1 MTSTTPVTVAPRT
14 FREATSVLADRL
26 PGYEARPE
34 QEKLATAIEDS
45 WADRSILVGQA
56 GTGTGKSLAALI
68 PAVLSGDRVVYST
81 GTKALQSQIMDKDL
95 PFLAEHLGVDFTYA
109 MLQGIGNYFCMSEAS
124 QQLQSDPLVKR
135 AWDEFEADTAGE
147 LSGLRDSLSFEID
160 KKSWSYATTS
170 SDNCTRKKCPFYEG
184 CYFMRAK
191 NKAMA
196 ADVVVVNHA
205 LVALDGRIFEKAR
218 DHFIL
223 GHYAHLVLDE
233 AHEFEEFVTMAL
245 TVRMNEGTFVA
256 LNNDLLSFAR
266 RYDNEEI
273 TQDSLTLVPGA
284 QSLFRVLEE
293 GRIKQADAM
302 QHSDIVMALM
312 TPLGR
317 IFEALE
323 KYSKSDFETPKEQ
336 SNFTRLHQ
344 RVQNLVQGLG
354 DFLLSND
361 QDNVRFIEITHGR
374 KYPKSLEI
382 VPVTVAPWLRA
393 NLWQEVAP
401 TLISATLLVNGKADY
416 IVRRLGLDTAPVV
429 TVDVG
434 TPFDYQTNS
443 QLYIPQHI
451 VPPAGKDR
459 EKWEQDIIPL
469 MRQLVEASGGRALL
483 LFTSN
488 SAMNKTFEI
497 LSPQLNFDCKRQ
509 GDLPNEALTRW
520 FREEETSVLFAT
532 RSFFTGIDIQGDS
545 LSMVI
550 IDKLPFPVPTE
561 PVFEARCEE
570 VERRGGQSFM
580 EMSVPIMTLILQQAA
595 GRLIR
600 TKRDRGV
607 IAIMDPRLKTKGY
620 GHTICKSLPMPQ
632 VYDLN
637 DVDRFFA

>member
-1 MTSTTPVTVAPRT
+1 MTSTTPVRVSPRT
-14 FREATSVLADRL
+14 FREATDVLAETL

-45 WADRSILVGQA
+45 WRDNSILVGQA

-68 PAVLSGDRVVYST
+68 PAVLSGDRVIYST

-95 PFLAEHLGVDFTYA
+95 PFLYEHLGVEFDYA
-109 MLQGIGNYFCMSEAS
+109 MLQGIGNYFCKSAAS
-124 QQLQSDPLVKR
+124 QVLQSDALVKR
-135 AWDEFEADTAGE
+135 AWDEFEADVEGN
-147 LSGLRDSLSFEID
+147 LSGLRDSVSFEID
-160 KKSWSYATTS
+160 KKSWSYATTT
-170 SDNCTRKKCPFYEG
+170 SDNCTRKKCPFYEE

-191 NKAMA
+191 DRAMR

-205 LVALDGRIFEKAR
+205 LVALDARIFEKAG

-223 GHYAHLVLDE
+223 GSYSHLILDE

-256 LNNDLLSFAR
+256 LNNDLTAFAR
-266 RYDNEEI
+266 RYDADDI
-273 TQDSLTLVPGA
+273 TQESLALVPAA
-284 QSLFRVLEE
+284 QTFFRTFEE
-293 GRIKQADAM
+293 GRVKQSDAM
-302 QHSDIVMALM
+302 EHSELVMELM
-312 TPLGR
+312 TPLGK
-317 IFEALE
+317 IFDGLQ
-323 KYSKSDFETPKEQ
+323 KFSTSDFPTTKEA
-336 SNFTRLHQ
+336 SVYSRLVQ

-354 DFLLSND
+354 DFLLKD
-361 QDNVRFIEITHGR
+361 DHETVRFFEEVYGR

-393 NLWQEVAP
+393 NLWQSVSP
-401 TLISATLLVNGKADY
+401 TLISATLLVGGKADY
-416 IVRRLGLDTAPVV
+416 IVDRLGLDTAPVT

-434 TPFDYQTNS
+434 TPFDYLSNS

-459 EKWEQDIIPL
+459 EQWERDIIPL

-488 SAMNKTFEI
+488 SALKKTYDI
-497 LSPQLNFDCKRQ
+497 LAPQLNFDCRKQ
-509 GDLPNEALTRW
+509 GDMPNEALTRW

-532 RSFFTGIDIQGDS
+532 RSFFTGIDIQGDA

-561 PVFEARCEE
+561 PVFEARAEQI
-570 VERRGGQSFM
+570 ERRGGQSFM
-580 EMSVPIMTLILQQAA
+580 ELSVPMMTLVLQQAA

-637 DVDRFFA
+637 DVDRFFS